1 MAESR
6 DDDPLW
12 GLIRL
17 GSLHTPMAVRV
28 AATLRLVDHIKDGA
42 TGLRELAERTG
53 TDPDALARLIR
64 HLVAV
69 GVLAEPEPGRLAP
82 TAMGEVLADDH
93 PAAQRAWHDLG
104 EIVARADVGF
114 TRLLDAVRTGRPTY
128 ADVYGR
134 PFYDDLA
141 AEPRLRES
149 FESLMA
155 CDQHVAYDAP
165 TAAYDWSGVR
175 HVCDVGGGTGGF
187 VAAVARAAPHVTATI
202 LELPGT
208 AQVARDHLAAEG
220 LADRCDVIEGDFF
233 APLPCKADVM
243 LLSFVLL
250 NWPDEDAARILARCA
265 DSLEPGGRIL
275 VYERDD
281 LAENAGNERFTELD
295 LRMLVFL
302 GGRLRTRDAW
312 AGLAARAGLAVE
324 SVRRLP
330 NPTIPF
336 DLSLIVLAPAEEVS

>member
-1 MAESR
+1 MAGPR
-6 DDDPLW
+6 DDDALW
-12 GLIRL
+12 TLIRL

-28 AATLRLVDHIKDGA
+28 AATLRLVDHIQAGA
-42 TGLRELAERTG
+42 TSPRELAERTG
-53 TDPDALARLIR
+53 TNPDALARLAR

-69 GVLAEPEPGRLAP
+69 GVLEEPEPGRLAP
-82 TAMGEVLADDH
+82 TAVGRVLADDH

-128 ADVYGR
+128 ADVYGK

-141 AEPRLRES
+141 AQPRLRES
-149 FESLMA
+149 FETLMA

-187 VAAVARAAPHVTATI
+187 VAAIARAAPHLTATI
-202 LELPGT
+202 VELPGT
-208 AQVARDHLAAEG
+208 AQAARDHLAAEG
-220 LADRCDVIEGDFF
+220 LADRADVIEGDFF
-233 APLPCKADVM
+233 QPLPCKADVM

-250 NWPDEDAARILARCA
+250 NWPDEEAARILTRCA
-265 DSLEPGGRIL
+265 ESLNPGGRIL
-275 VYERDD
+275 VHERDD
-281 LAENAGNERFTELD
+281 LAENCGNERFTELD

-302 GGRLRTRDAW
+302 GGRLRTRDEW
-312 AGLAARAGLAVE
+312 AGLAARAGLVVE

-336 DLSLIVLAPAEEVS
+336 ELSLLVLAPAQEVS